1 MTQRSPNPVRTSP
14 LTEAELIQRAQQGD
28 SDAFGVLV
36 EEHAGFVRRLTRAIL
51 RDADD
56 SDDAAQD
63 AFFAAW
69 RARDRFDPGRPFRP
83 WLAQIALNAARDL
96 QRRRTIRQTE
106 ALPSEV
112 AGGGSDPARDT
123 ELSLLRR
130 RLDAALAELSERQRL
145 AVVLF
150 DVEGF
155 AHREIAALLKIPEG
169 TVRSEVFHARR
180 KLRAILGTREE
191 A

>member
-1 MTQRSPNPVRTSP
+1 M
-14 LTEAELIQRAQQGD
+14 IQRAQHGD

-36 EEHAGFVRRLTRAIL
+36 EEHSGFVRRLTRTIL
-51 RDADD
+51 RDEDD

-69 RARDRFDPGRPFRP
+69 RARDRFDPTRHFRP

-96 QRRRTIRQTE
+96 KRRRGIRQTE
-106 ALPSEV
+106 QLQTEY
-112 AGGGSDPARDT
+112 AGGGSSPASETDR
-123 ELSLLRR
+123 SLLRA
-130 RLDAALAELSERQRL
+130 RLDVALAELPERQRL

-155 AHREIAALLKIPEG
+155 AHREIAALLNLPEG

-180 KLRAILGTREE
+180 KLRAVLGTKEG
-191 A
+191 